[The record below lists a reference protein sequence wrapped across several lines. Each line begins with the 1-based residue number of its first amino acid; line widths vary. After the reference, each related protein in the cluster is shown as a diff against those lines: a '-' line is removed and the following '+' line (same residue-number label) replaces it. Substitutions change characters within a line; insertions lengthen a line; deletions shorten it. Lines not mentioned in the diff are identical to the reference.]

1 MKTITLENKKTL
13 DSYDSRIY
21 GEFFIVG
28 QFCNEDKKKNLLMT
42 YVLKANRLTNKGWG
56 NTLFIVELTHHELD
70 LIKHN

>member
-13 DSYDSRIY
+13 DSFDGRIY

-28 QFCNEDKKKNLLMT
+28 QFCNEDKKMKMT
-42 YVLKANRLTNKGWG
+42 YVLKANRLTNNGWG
-56 NTLFIVELTHHELD
+56 NTLFIVELTHQELD